1 MATNRDIF
9 DRIAQSW
16 YGFRHWPLLRQE
28 LEELATRWSGGR
40 LVNLGCGHGA
50 DFIPFA
56 AGFQLTGLDFSRNM
70 LRQGRVYMQKHG
82 FLASLVEGNLVA
94 LPFADG
100 SFDHAI
106 AVASYHHLDGE
117 NARACAFAELRR
129 VLRPGGEAF
138 LSVWRNPREGPDVGP
153 EDRLVP
159 WRNGETVLQ
168 RYYHFFTPEEL
179 RSGLERSGFSV
190 LRLEP
195 DTRPAAEG
203 SAGQGNLCVLAERIG
218 A

>member
-1 MATNRDIF
+1 MATNREVF
-9 DRIAQSW
+9 DRIAESW

-70 LRQGRVYMQKHG
+70 LRQGRVYMRKHG
-82 FLASLVEGNLVA
+82 FQAQLVEGDLVA
-94 LPFADG
+94 LPFADS

-106 AVASYHHLDGE
+106 GIASYHHLEGE
-117 NARACAFAELRR
+117 HARARAFAELRR

-138 LSVWRNPREGPDVGP
+138 LSVWRNPGEGPGIGP

-159 WRNGETVLQ
+159 WRNGDTVLQ
-168 RYYHFFTPEEL
+168 RFYHFFTPEEL
-179 RSGLERSGFSV
+179 RATLERSGFSV
-190 LRLEP
+190 LRLGP
-195 DTRPAAEG
+195 DRRLATEEA
-203 SAGQGNLCVLAERIG
+203 AGQGNLCALVVRSG